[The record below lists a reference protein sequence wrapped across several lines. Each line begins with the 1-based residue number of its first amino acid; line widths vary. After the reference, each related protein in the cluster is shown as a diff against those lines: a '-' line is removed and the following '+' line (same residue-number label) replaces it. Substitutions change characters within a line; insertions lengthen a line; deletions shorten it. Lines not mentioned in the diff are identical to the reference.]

1 MSFSERSTLETNL
14 FHKPDNACLAN
25 LTYFMPVHNITQNTY
40 YMTIQA
46 AVNAANPSDQ
56 IECAEYSYNER
67 VTIDKTLS
75 IEGVNKTNCV
85 VEGSGLSRNRKRY
98 TCHLTE

>member
-1 MSFSERSTLETNL
+1 
-14 FHKPDNACLAN
+14 
-25 LTYFMPVHNITQNTY
+25 MPHHNITQNTY

-67 VTIDKTLS
+67 VTIDKKLS

-85 VEGSGLSRNRKRY
+85 IEGAGLVGTSDEVS
-98 TCHLTE
+98 LSQTE

>member
-1 MSFSERSTLETNL
+1 MACWTENLNIENNKFDAIGSGLQLPAAMSFSERSAVEGNL
-14 FHKPDNACLAN
+14 YHKPDNACHQIL
-25 LTYFMPVHNITQNTY
+25 LISCRFITLQNTY

-67 VTIDKTLS
+67 VTIDKEAKL
-75 IEGVNKTNCV
+75 
-85 VEGSGLSRNRKRY
+85 
-98 TCHLTE
+98 